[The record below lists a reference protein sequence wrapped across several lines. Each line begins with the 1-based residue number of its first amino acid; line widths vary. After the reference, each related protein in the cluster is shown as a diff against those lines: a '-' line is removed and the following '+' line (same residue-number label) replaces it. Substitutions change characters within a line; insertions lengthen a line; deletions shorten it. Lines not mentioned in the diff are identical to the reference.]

1 MQSRGE
7 KEEQKSR
14 AEQSK
19 ARANKES
26 LSSGS
31 STHLALHLLL
41 FIGPTAGHTTSARH
55 TFTATFLMVQH
66 TAQQPKEVHPS
77 AASCFLPTAGT
88 TPRRHLPPSVRQWKE
103 KALATPPVQQHLR
116 PAGQPFP
123 LQMPFLLLFL
133 QGPLQL
139 ILWGSTQQL
148 SICTASPQHHT
159 THLWTGH
166 VSLHPTSWPQPQP
179 HIPAPQPNA
188 NPNPTPLILYAN
200 PNLKPSTNPSPTAHI
215 PMQTP
220 VPHP

>member
-1 MQSRGE
+1 MQRKPESNAKQCEAEVKRRN
-7 KEEQKSR
+7 KR

-26 LSSGS
+26 LNCGS

-88 TPRRHLPPSVRQWKE
+88 TPRRHLPPSVSQQKE

-148 SICTASPQHHT
+148 SICSASPQHHT
-159 THLWTGH
+159 THL
-166 VSLHPTSWPQPQP
+166 
-179 HIPAPQPNA
+179 
-188 NPNPTPLILYAN
+188 
-200 PNLKPSTNPSPTAHI
+200 
-215 PMQTP
+215 
-220 VPHP
+220 